1 MIKSCK
7 NLTKCIFVR
16 YNSGMI
22 IDDGS
27 LLSISASDLDAD
39 GVLRIP
45 DGVYDIAQ
53 NVGANMPN
61 LRELYFPDSVRK
73 LYQNAF
79 ANCPKLSKV
88 FMGNGLE
95 FFEQFALSNCPKVTT
110 VQIPHSWIDAEPWIG
125 GVMQNVRVVIRQ
137 NSRGEWQKIPITTIK
152 NRPYFESKIHQIGA
166 AHVSSVQKLRF
177 DKDGLNEQPDVHLSI
192 NRDDNKYQIVGSG
205 LAYAVLQCRR
215 ELLRRKFNAVANA
228 YKAAHPNVPEKYI
241 DILHNAL
248 EWSLCDAT
256 KLNVAGRK
264 KFIKYINEF
273 DANINYVN
281 NIFAKYPNVGRKFNE
296 LKNINVDDLLK
307 IIRPIPTD
315 NPVSK
320 SCTRWLKS
328 RPVSASEMHAI
339 VNAGYKNPGAFPYS
353 WLKRIPAANR
363 GAATQKLHDVL
374 RNAAIEMYSPES
386 DIAKR
391 PLLDNLA
398 KKLENII
405 GQTIQIKYL
414 GTGAFS
420 KTYTMQIPGD
430 KKYVWKIYHCD
441 VNNGM
446 MHSNMHDTELQNS
459 FLLGG
464 ARYTG
469 KAKFRNIS
477 VAGISNQRGETYMI
491 YPYTDGASNKISVP
505 QKRFQETDAYV
516 LGDTNPENI
525 INNTII
531 DMGSIDI
538 NRARWDAPKY
548 VSKIMRT
555 VLYNSW
561 NDLGYVLNNYNS
573 AQIGMA
579 LSFLGGKISHW
590 DIDYNKIMAKI
601 EFLKRRA
608 RIR

>member
-45 DGVYDIAQ
+45 DGVYDIAP

-61 LRELYFPDSVRK
+61 LRELYLPDSVRK

-95 FFEQFALSNCPKVTT
+95 FFEQFALSNCPKVTI

-137 NSRGEWQKIPITTIK
+137 NSCGEWQNIPITTIK
-152 NRPYFESKIHQIGA
+152 NRPYFESNIHQIGA

-177 DKDGLNEQPDVHLSI
+177 DKDGLNEQPDVYLSI

-228 YKAAHPNVPEKYI
+228 YKAAHPDVPEKYI

-264 KFIKYINEF
+264 KFINYINEF

-281 NIFAKYPNVGRKFNE
+281 NIFAKYPNVGKKFNE
-296 LKNINVDDLLK
+296 LKNQMVK
-307 IIRPIPTD
+307 IT
-315 NPVSK
+315 
-320 SCTRWLKS
+320 S
-328 RPVSASEMHAI
+328 R
-339 VNAGYKNPGAFPYS
+339 
-353 WLKRIPAANR
+353 KRI
-363 GAATQKLHDVL
+363 
-374 RNAAIEMYSPES
+374 
-386 DIAKR
+386 
-391 PLLDNLA
+391 
-398 KKLENII
+398 
-405 GQTIQIKYL
+405 
-414 GTGAFS
+414 
-420 KTYTMQIPGD
+420 
-430 KKYVWKIYHCD
+430 
-441 VNNGM
+441 
-446 MHSNMHDTELQNS
+446 
-459 FLLGG
+459 
-464 ARYTG
+464 
-469 KAKFRNIS
+469 
-477 VAGISNQRGETYMI
+477 
-491 YPYTDGASNKISVP
+491 
-505 QKRFQETDAYV
+505 
-516 LGDTNPENI
+516 
-525 INNTII
+525 
-531 DMGSIDI
+531 
-538 NRARWDAPKY
+538 
-548 VSKIMRT
+548 
-555 VLYNSW
+555 
-561 NDLGYVLNNYNS
+561 
-573 AQIGMA
+573 
-579 LSFLGGKISHW
+579 
-590 DIDYNKIMAKI
+590 
-601 EFLKRRA
+601 
-608 RIR
+608 